1 MLFEDS
7 SEIASARVSSI
18 YRKSSKDSIFRSR
31 QPTLHR
37 KLSLSKISEEESEN
51 HVNSERDEDKQLENI
66 MKEGNDNFVSD
77 KDIMSD
83 KVTSETTNG
92 STNNG
97 HDDIAHDDSDVKRD
111 TIGDSGD
118 TDSDTP
124 ISSLKEVC
132 ESKVIFRFI
141 PEMLENNKI
150 TIV

>member
-18 YRKSSKDSIFRSR
+18 YRKSTSSSIFISR

-51 HVNSERDEDKQLENI
+51 HVNSEKDEDKQLENI

-77 KDIMSD
+77 KDVMSD

-97 HDDIAHDDSDVKRD
+97 HDDITLDEDKVKREK
-111 TIGDSGD
+111 IGDISDIVND
-118 TDSDTP
+118 TN
-124 ISSLKEVC
+124 ISSSKELC
-132 ESKVIFRFI
+132 DSKVIFLFI
-141 PEMLENNKI
+141 PEMVENNKSN
-150 TIV
+150 IV

>member
-1 MLFEDS
+1 MFEDS

-18 YRKSSKDSIFRSR
+18 YRKSTRDSIFRSR

-77 KDIMSD
+77 KDIMSV
-83 KVTSETTNG
+83 KVTSDTTTG

-97 HDDIAHDDSDVKRD
+97 HDDIAHDESEVKSDNIVDSVDND
-111 TIGDSGD
+111 TQ
-118 TDSDTP
+118 
-124 ISSLKEVC
+124 ISSSKEFC
-132 ESKVIFRFI
+132 ESNVIFRFI

>member
-1 MLFEDS
+1 MFEDS

-18 YRKSSKDSIFRSR
+18 YRKSTKDPIFRSR
-31 QPTLHR
+31 QPALHR

-51 HVNSERDEDKQLENI
+51 HVNSEMDEDKQLENI

-77 KDIMSD
+77 KDVMSD

-97 HDDIAHDDSDVKRD
+97 RDDIAHDDSEVERY
-111 TIGDSGD
+111 TIGDTGD
-118 TDSDTP
+118 NDAQ